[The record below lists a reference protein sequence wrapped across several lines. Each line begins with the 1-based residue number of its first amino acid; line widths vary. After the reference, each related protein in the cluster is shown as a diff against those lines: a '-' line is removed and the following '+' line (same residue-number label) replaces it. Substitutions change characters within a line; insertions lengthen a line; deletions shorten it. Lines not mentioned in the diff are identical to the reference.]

1 MRCICCLSNRISS
14 SPLGIEGY
22 YYCVNCG
29 LIFTGRDKRDN
40 IRESLISHYQNIDPH
55 EKVADSKQSFSSS
68 ALEYLTSQIGKEEKS
83 ILDVGCGYGYFLE
96 LAKREGWHTSGVEIL
111 HAAVKDSKERVGTN
125 NIFNGSLKEAHYP
138 DNSFDAI
145 TLWDVLF
152 MIEEPFEELME
163 SYRIL
168 KRKGI
173 IGIRVRNVFFEK
185 IAYRIYYSLNKIDP
199 QLSLKNPSVF
209 HQYCFSSK
217 SIYQLLLRV
226 GFTNIKV
233 TNSLLTE
240 GDPYSYTY
248 IKGLVKAAKR
258 IIELLSKLVFW
269 ITGGRWLVGPSLL
282 VWAEKP
288 RSSLKIKRL
297 KPND

>member
-1 MRCICCLSNRISS
+1 MKCICCLSNRIIP
-14 SPLGIEGY
+14 SPLGLDGY
-22 YYCVNCG
+22 YGCLRCG
-29 LIFTGRDKRDN
+29 LFFRARDKGADN
-40 IRESLISHYQNIDPH
+40 RENLISHYQNVDPH
-55 EKVADSKQSFSSS
+55 EKVADLKQPFFNS
-68 ALEYLTSQIGKEEKS
+68 ALAYLSLRCNKKKKS

-125 NIFNGSLKEAHYP
+125 NIFNGSLEEAHYP

-168 KRKGI
+168 KGKGI

-185 IAYRIYYSLNKIDP
+185 IAYRIYYSLKKINP

-233 TNSLLTE
+233 TNSPLTE

-248 IKGLVKAAKR
+248 NKGLVKAAKGTINLFSR
-258 IIELLSKLVFW
+258 LGFW
-269 ITGGRWLVGPSLL
+269 ISGGRWVLGPSLL

-288 RSSLKIKRL
+288 RSSLKIKRS

>member
-29 LIFTGRDKRDN
+29 LIFAGRDKKDN

-55 EKVADSKQSFSSS
+55 KKVADSKQSFSSS
-68 ALEYLTSQIGKEEKS
+68 ALEYLTSQIGKEKKS

-168 KRKGI
+168 KGRGI

-185 IAYRIYYSLNKIDP
+185 IAYRIYYSLNKINP

-209 HQYCFSSK
+209 HQYCFSGK
-217 SIYQLLLRV
+217 SVYQLLLRA
-226 GFTNIKV
+226 GFVNIKV
-233 TNSLLTE
+233 ANSPLTK
-240 GDPYSYTY
+240 GDPYSYTH
-248 IKGLVKAAKR
+248 ISGLVKAAKYVIDFFSR
-258 IIELLSKLVFW
+258 VAFW
-269 ITGGRWLVGPSLL
+269 ISRGRSIIGPSLL

-288 RSSLKIKRL
+288 QSNLKMKGV
-297 KPND
+297 KPHD